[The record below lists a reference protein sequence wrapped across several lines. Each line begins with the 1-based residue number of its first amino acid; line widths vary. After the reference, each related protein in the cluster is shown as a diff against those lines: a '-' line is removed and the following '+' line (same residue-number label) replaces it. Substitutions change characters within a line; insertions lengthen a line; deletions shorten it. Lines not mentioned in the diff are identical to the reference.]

1 MVKEENRIRPLVS
14 VIVITYNSASFI
26 VETLESINAQTYE
39 NIELIVSDDASKDDT
54 AVIVRKWINEKKKR
68 FKSADLI
75 ISEENRGIPAN
86 CNMGL
91 NRSHGEWIKY
101 IAGDDIL
108 SEDCIEKNVSFILN
122 TDFKAVFSRKVNF
135 SGDFKQKHIISISR
149 ISVFNNRYLTADE
162 QYRLLLRGVG
172 CPPNTMFLNREALI
186 SVNGYD
192 EEFPLFE
199 DWPMNVRLTKAGY
212 RIGFMDEITFYYRIH
227 LNSVFH
233 KGSEKKIYRDFESKS
248 YHPAYM
254 KYAFPSL
261 SPIEKILYRYKASI
275 IDLFINTKLN
285 RVTFINRALNFI
297 LLSPYK
303 LYRAFILFLIRKQ
316 INARIR
322 KEEPIK
328 TQNQKF

>member
-1 MVKEENRIRPLVS
+1 MVKEENKIQPLVS

-26 VETLESINAQTYE
+26 VETLDSINVQTYG

-54 AVIVRKWINEKKKR
+54 AVIVREWINEKKGR

-75 ISEENRGIPAN
+75 VSEENGGIPAN
-86 CNMGL
+86 CNRGL

-108 SEDCIEKNVSFILN
+108 SEDCIEKNVNFILN
-122 TDFKAVFSRKVNF
+122 TDLKAVFSRKVNF
-135 SGDFKQKHIISISR
+135 SGDFKQKHIVSISQ

-162 QYRLLLRGVG
+162 QYLLLLRGVG

-199 DWPMNVRLTKAGY
+199 DWPMNIRLTKAGY

-233 KGSEKKIYRDFESKS
+233 KGSEDKIYRDFESKS

-254 KYAFPSL
+254 KYAYPSL
-261 SPIEKILYRYKASI
+261 SQIEKILYRYKASI
-275 IDLFINTKLN
+275 IYLFINTKLN
-285 RVTFINRALNFI
+285 QATLINRALNFI
-297 LLSPYK
+297 LISPYN
-303 LYRAFILFLIRKQ
+303 LYRSFILFTIRNQVNK
-316 INARIR
+316 RIR
-322 KEEPIK
+322 KEKLIK
-328 TQNQKF
+328 NQNKRI